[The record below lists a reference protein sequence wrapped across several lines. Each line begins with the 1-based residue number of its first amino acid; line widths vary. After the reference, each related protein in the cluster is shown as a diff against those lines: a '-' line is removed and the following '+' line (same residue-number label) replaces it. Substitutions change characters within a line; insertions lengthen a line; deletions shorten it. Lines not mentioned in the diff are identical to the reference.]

1 MEGYN
6 IALVGATG
14 MVGRTFL
21 KVLAERKFP
30 IANLYAFASERSA
43 GQTVRCG
50 DREVVVEALDE
61 NSFDRDIDIALFSAG
76 AGISKK
82 FAPIAKSKGVIVV
95 DNSSA
100 WRMDKEIP
108 LVVPEVNPDDAF
120 SHDGIIANPNCSTIQ
135 CMLPLRALQQ
145 RYGLERVIYN
155 TYQSVSG
162 SGVKGV
168 KDLEEGTTDCYP
180 YPIQNNCLPHI
191 DVFLENGYTKEEQK
205 MIDETRKILGVED
218 LPITATAVRI
228 PVASAHSVSIN
239 VTLKEDF
246 ELDEVKQILSDF
258 PNLILKDNPEK
269 LEYPMPIDAA
279 GHDEVWVGRIRRDD
293 SFERTLNLWVV
304 ADNIRKGAASNT
316 VQIAELLITREP
328 LKRDM

>member
-1 MEGYN
+1 MKGYN

-21 KVLAERKFP
+21 KVLAERQFP

-43 GQTVRCG
+43 GNIVKCG
-50 DREVVVEALDE
+50 DIELEVETLDE

-76 AGISKK
+76 AAISKK
-82 FAPIAKSKGVIVV
+82 FAPIARDKGVIVV

-108 LVVPEVNPDDAF
+108 LIVPEVNPDDAF
-120 SHDGIIANPNCSTIQ
+120 LHDGIIANPNCSTIQ
-135 CMLPLRALQQ
+135 CMLPLRALQEK
-145 RYGLERVIYN
+145 YGLERVIYN

-218 LPITATAVRI
+218 LAITATAVRI

-239 VTLKEDF
+239 VTLKEEFD
-246 ELDEVKQILSDF
+246 LDEVKQILAQY

-279 GHDEVWVGRIRRDD
+279 GHDEVWVGRVRRDD